1 MVLGLLIAGF
11 FFFYL
16 MFDAYL
22 LLFDGII
29 GAGIDHFVLEGFIPR
44 SLEVNTGSSYFSTGS

>member
-11 FFFYL
+11 FYF
-16 MFDAYL
+16 MFDAYA

-29 GAGIDHFVLEGFIPR
+29 GASIDHFVLKGFIPR
-44 SLEVNTGSSYFSTGS
+44 SLEVNTGSSYSSTGS

>member
-11 FFFYL
+11 CYF

-29 GAGIDHFVLEGFIPR
+29 GAGIDHFVLEGFVPR
-44 SLEVNTGSSYFSTGS
+44 GLEVSTGSSSSSTGS